1 MPVSSTDVLFYYPNL
16 IGYVRVICMVVSFY
30 FALTNWQITL
40 IAYSCAFVGD
50 VVDGYVAR
58 AFKQS
63 STYGGI
69 LDMVTDRVST
79 CGFLVVLTNLYP
91 QYIFAITMLIV
102 LDIGSHWFH
111 VLRLHVIIFGLVLF
125 IDYVV
130 VILLII

>member
-1 MPVSSTDVLFYYPNL
+1 MAVTATQVIFYYPNL
-16 IGYVRVICMVVSFY
+16 IGYLRVICMVVSFY
-30 FALTNWQITL
+30 YALSNWQIAL
-40 IAYSCAFVGD
+40 IAYCCAFVGD

-63 STYGGI
+63 SVYGGI

-91 QYIFAITMLIV
+91 QFIFPIIMLIV

-111 VLRLHVIIFGLVLF
+111 VLR
-125 IDYVV
+125 
-130 VILLII
+130 